1 MEIWRLK
8 YCTHGPGHRKKD
20 GRMERER
27 GRGREEKRKVEKEK
41 EGKGEGEK
49 EWKVKE
55 RGGEME
61 SCLFITINWLV
72 NYIENF
78 TQEYT
83 ISTYPIDLPQRRCG
97 L

>member
-1 MEIWRLK
+1 MDTESKMEEWK
-8 YCTHGPGHRKKD
+8 EK
-20 GRMERER
+20 EEER
-27 GRGREEKRKVEKEK
+27 GKKEGKKVKGEK